1 MKCYIIARHYDAYS
15 KVIAVA
21 TNIRIANTV
30 IVEDLMKDDNISIAS
45 KSFYENE
52 FLSSEDYDNIE
63 DYRADLMNYLYQKL
77 EIDINYF
84 EKFYEVITAPIILD

>member
-1 MKCYIIARHYDAYS
+1 MKCYIIVFHFDGHSR
-15 KVIAVA
+15 VIAVA
-21 TNIRIANTV
+21 TNIRIANTI

-84 EKFYEVITAPIILD
+84 ENFYEVITAPIILD

>member
-1 MKCYIIARHYDAYS
+1 MK
-15 KVIAVA
+15 
-21 TNIRIANTV
+21 N
-30 IVEDLMKDDNISIAS
+30 DNISIAS

>member
-1 MKCYIIARHYDAYS
+1 MRCYIITRHYDAYS
-15 KVIAVA
+15 KVIAVT
-21 TNIRIANTV
+21 TNIRIADTV

-77 EIDINYF
+77 EINVNYF